1 MVGDFDTN
9 MDMEVDIY
17 PYPNK
22 IIGGNFKN
30 SSPNIPIIQH
40 KIQISGQILL
50 FVWLSLEIIM
60 HYNSI
65 YS

>member
-22 IIGGNFKN
+22 IIGGKFQN
-30 SSPNIPIIQH
+30 SRPNIPIIQH
-40 KIQISGQILL
+40 RSQISSQILL
-50 FVWLSLEIIM
+50 FI
-60 HYNSI
+60 
-65 YS
+65 